1 MKIVFMGT
9 PIHAAEILTDLI
21 KKKYQILCVITPP
34 DRPKGRGQKI
44 AFSPVKEVALKHDL
58 PIEQPEKVKGNQEL
72 ATFLEALKPEVIV
85 VIAYGKI
92 LPKEILRIPK
102 KGCLNVHASLLPK
115 YRGAA
120 PVQWAILKG
129 EEETG
134 VTVMKLD
141 ELLDTGDI
149 LLQKKVKI
157 KEDDTT
163 ITLMDRLFKVGGK
176 LLIEALEKKI
186 RPIKQNDA
194 DVTYAPMLTKE
205 SGELDWRK
213 SAREIHDRVRALI
226 PWPAAHTFHK
236 EKLLKLLKTELHVLD
251 LELKR
256 REPGTIIEVVKN
268 IGFIVATGKG
278 DLLIKEVQPAGKK
291 GMGAYNFA
299 IGHDLKS
306 GETLPN

>member
-1 MKIVFMGT
+1 MGT
-9 PIHAAEILTDLI
+9 PSPAAEILTKLI
-21 KKKYQILCVITPP
+21 KKKYQILCVITQP
-34 DRPKGRGQKI
+34 DRPKGRGQKLS
-44 AFSPVKEVALKHDL
+44 FSPVKEVALKHGL
-58 PIEQPEKVKGNQEL
+58 PIEQPEKVKGDKAFAAFIKALNP
-72 ATFLEALKPEVIV
+72 EAIV
-85 VIAYGKI
+85 VVAYGKI
-92 LPKEILRIPK
+92 LPKEILEIPQ

-149 LLQKKVKI
+149 LLQKKVRI
-157 KEDDTT
+157 SEDDTT
-163 ITLMDRLFKVGGK
+163 ITLMDRLFSAGGK
-176 LLIEALEKKI
+176 LLIEALEKKVK
-186 RPIKQNDA
+186 PTKQNDA
-194 DVTYAPMLTKE
+194 EATYAPMLAKE
-205 SGELDWRK
+205 SGEIDWRK

-226 PWPAAHTFHK
+226 PWPAAHTFYK
-236 EKLLKLLKTELHVLD
+236 EKLLKILKTELHVLD

-256 REPGTIIEVVKN
+256 QEPGTIIEIIKN
-268 IGFIVATGKG
+268 VGFIVATGKG

-306 GETLPN
+306 NETLPN